1 MHEFLTYFLSH
12 MPSCEE
18 WLAFLLVNIVA
29 YLAARNSVLR
39 RERQAEKKTYS
50 EQIGRLEAERIRHSQ
65 LLQEQEQLAKE
76 HRAMIQQQAN
86 QLDKLNQHLYAL
98 RQLHLN

>member
-1 MHEFLTYFLSH
+1 MPEFLTYFLSH
-12 MPSCEE
+12 MPSRDE
-18 WLAFLLVNIVA
+18 WVAFLLVNIVA

-39 RERQAEKKTYS
+39 RERRTEKKTYS
-50 EQIGRLEAERIRHSQ
+50 EQIARLEAERIRHSQ
-65 LLQEQEQLAKE
+65 FLQEQEQLVKE